1 MKIALR
7 YVGGHLPQGIVE
19 VNEKKVE
26 GLLAR
31 GDYILV
37 SDERQ
42 KEKIDS
48 DEKPNEKWKEDKIND
63 WIVKHKINII
73 YDPNK
78 QTKKQILEQLKNEGI
93 L

>member
-48 DEKPNEKWKEDKIND
+48 A
-63 WIVKHKINII
+63 
-73 YDPNK
+73 
-78 QTKKQILEQLKNEGI
+78 LKNKKSSI
-93 L
+93 QPKALKFPLF

>member
-48 DEKPNEKWKEDKIND
+48 DEKPNEKWKEDKN
-63 WIVKHKINII
+63 IVL
-73 YDPNK
+73 
-78 QTKKQILEQLKNEGI
+78 KKEDCILKLRSI
-93 L
+93 